1 MKHHSVS
8 SYKENEL
15 APLLSVSE
23 LRYFTSFLKIENP
36 DVKDVK
42 LNPGNATPAQVK
54 GMPPTVL
61 GIVGLDPL
69 RDEALLYAK
78 MLTEAG

>member
-1 MKHHSVS
+1 MFS
-8 SYKENEL
+8 L
-15 APLLSVSE
+15 AE
-23 LRYFTSFLKIENP
+23 LRWFTSLLKIENP
-36 DVKDVK
+36 DVNDTK
-42 LNPGNATPAQVK
+42 LNPGNATPEQVK

-78 MLTEAG
+78 MLAEAGLVPPNSLC